1 VVAACAPP
9 AAAPGGTP
17 IEAVAPAPAWQV
29 RGPGGVD
36 PIELGTTDPALVDA
50 ASCAGCHA
58 AISAEWATS
67 RHALAWTNGIFQRE
81 YQAKPQAWCINCH
94 APAPVQQAELAAG
107 GDVHPLADQGVACAT
122 CHVRGGRIVAARR
135 ADASPHDTVVDA
147 TFGSP
152 AFCAD
157 CHEFPFPVF
166 TTGGAARAL
175 TPHPMQDT
183 VTAFRAGPYAR
194 EQHGCMTCHGS
205 ANDHAFAGAHDP
217 DMLAGALTV
226 EWCRDGGALALAV
239 TNVAAGHHVPTGDI
253 HRHMNLRAWR
263 SSAPEALFEVFF
275 GRRFAP
281 APGGGKTTTWDS
293 RLAPG
298 QTARHAIA
306 IDELGGDRGEP
317 INLDLTYVY
326 IADEFPRPR
335 HAPSEPGA
343 ISIVRRRAEP
353 DAIPACGR
361 KAALPP

>member
-1 VVAACAPP
+1 
-9 AAAPGGTP
+9 
-17 IEAVAPAPAWQV
+17 
-29 RGPGGVD
+29 
-36 PIELGTTDPALVDA
+36 
-50 ASCAGCHA
+50 
-58 AISAEWATS
+58 
-67 RHALAWTNGIFQRE
+67 
-81 YQAKPQAWCINCH
+81 
-94 APAPVQQAELAAG
+94 
-107 GDVHPLADQGVACAT
+107 
-122 CHVRGGRIVAARR
+122 
-135 ADASPHDTVVDA
+135 
-147 TFGSP
+147 
-152 AFCAD
+152 
-157 CHEFPFPVF
+157 
-166 TTGGAARAL
+166 
-175 TPHPMQDT
+175 
-183 VTAFRAGPYAR
+183 
-194 EQHGCMTCHGS
+194 
-205 ANDHAFAGAHDP
+205 
-217 DMLAGALTV
+217 
-226 EWCRDGGALALAV
+226 
-239 TNVAAGHHVPTGDI
+239 
-253 HRHMNLRAWR
+253 MNLRAWR